1 VSVQLA
7 VFLENRPG
15 KLESVTKALAQA
27 GLNIRG
33 FSMASEG
40 EYGVLKILADDSE
53 KAFQVLKEHHYT
65 VSRRTVEIALIDD
78 RPGGLHDLLTTL
90 SSRDINIEDC
100 YGITLEEGCRAA
112 IVLDVER
119 YPEAEAVLREHGV
132 RLLGDKEQI

>member
-1 VSVQLA
+1 MRIQLA

-15 KLESVTKALAQA
+15 KLDSVTRALAEA
-27 GLNIRG
+27 GVNIRG

-40 EYGVLKILADDSE
+40 EYGVLKILADDPE
-53 KAFQVLKEHHYT
+53 KAFRVLKENHYT

-90 SSRDINIEDC
+90 STRNINIEDC

-119 YPEAEAVLREHGV
+119 FPEAEAVLREHGV
-132 RLLGDKEQI
+132 RLLGEREQF

>member
-1 VSVQLA
+1 LSVQLA

-15 KLESVTKALAQA
+15 KLESVTKALAEA
-27 GLNIRG
+27 GVNIRG

-40 EYGVLKILADDSE
+40 EYGVLKILADDPE
-53 KAFQVLKEHHYT
+53 KAYRVLKERHYT

-78 RPGGLHDLLTTL
+78 RPGGLHELLTTL
-90 SSRDINIEDC
+90 SNRDINIEDC
-100 YGITLEEGCRAA
+100 YGVALEEGSRAA

-132 RLLGDKEQI
+132 RLLGEREQL

>member
-1 VSVQLA
+1 LSVQLA

-15 KLESVTKALAQA
+15 KLESVTKALAEA
-27 GLNIRG
+27 GVNIRG

-40 EYGVLKILADDSE
+40 EYGVLKILADDPE
-53 KAFQVLKEHHYT
+53 KAFRVLKEHHYT

-78 RPGGLHDLLTTL
+78 RPGGLHELLTTL
-90 SSRDINIEDC
+90 SGRDINIDDC
-100 YGITLEEGCRAA
+100 YGIALEEGRRAA

-132 RLLGDKEQI
+132 RLLGEREQV

>member
-15 KLESVTKALAQA
+15 KLESVTKALAEA
-27 GLNIRG
+27 GVNIRG

-40 EYGVLKILADDSE
+40 DYGVLKILADDPE
-53 KAFQVLKEHHYT
+53 KAFRVLKEHHYT

-78 RPGGLHDLLTTL
+78 RPGGLHELLTTL
-90 SSRDINIEDC
+90 SGRNINIDDC
-100 YGITLEEGCRAA
+100 YGIALEEGRRAA

-132 RLLGDKEQI
+132 RLLGEREQV

>member
-15 KLESVTKALAQA
+15 KLESVTKALAEA
-27 GLNIRG
+27 GVNIRG

-40 EYGVLKILADDSE
+40 EYGVLKILADDTE
-53 KAFQVLKEHHYT
+53 KAFRVLKEHHYT

-78 RPGGLHDLLTTL
+78 RPGGLHELLTTL
-90 SSRDINIEDC
+90 SDRDINIEDC
-100 YGITLEEGCRAA
+100 YGIALEEGRRAA

-132 RLLGDKEQI
+132 RLLGEREQV

>member
-1 VSVQLA
+1 MSVQLA

-15 KLESVTKALAQA
+15 KLESVTKALAEA
-27 GLNIRG
+27 GVNIRG

-40 EYGVLKILADDSE
+40 DYGVLKILADDPE
-53 KAFQVLKEHHYT
+53 KAFRVLKEHHYT

-78 RPGGLHDLLTTL
+78 RPGGLHELLTTL
-90 SSRDINIEDC
+90 SGRNINIDDC
-100 YGITLEEGCRAA
+100 YGIALEEGRRAA

-132 RLLGDKEQI
+132 RLLGEREQV

>member
-1 VSVQLA
+1 MSVQLA
-7 VFLENRPG
+7 VFMENRPG
-15 KLESVTKALAQA
+15 KLEAITQVLAEA
-27 GLNIRG
+27 EVNIRG

-40 EYGVLKILADDSE
+40 DFGVLKILADDPE
-53 KAFQVLKEHHYT
+53 KAFRVLKESHYT

-90 SSRDINIEDC
+90 STRNINIEDC

-119 YPEAEAVLREHGV
+119 FPEAEAVLKEHGV
-132 RLLGDKEQI
+132 RLLGEREQF

>member
-1 VSVQLA
+1 VQLA

-15 KLESVTKALAQA
+15 KLESVTKALAEA
-27 GLNIRG
+27 GVNIRG

-40 EYGVLKILADDSE
+40 EYGVLKILADDPE
-53 KAFQVLKEHHYT
+53 KAFRVLKEHHYT

-78 RPGGLHDLLTTL
+78 RPGGLHELLTTL
-90 SSRDINIEDC
+90 SGRDINIEDC
-100 YGITLEEGCRAA
+100 YGIVLEEGRRAA

-132 RLLGDKEQI
+132 RLLGEREQV

>member
-15 KLESVTKALAQA
+15 KLESVTKALAEA
-27 GLNIRG
+27 GVNIRG

-40 EYGVLKILADDSE
+40 EYGVLKILADDPE
-53 KAFQVLKEHHYT
+53 KAFRVLKEHHYT
-65 VSRRTVEIALIDD
+65 LSRRTVEIALIDD
-78 RPGGLHDLLTTL
+78 RPGGLHELLTTL

-100 YGITLEEGCRAA
+100 YGVALEEGRRAA

-119 YPEAEAVLREHGV
+119 YPEAEAVLKEQGV
-132 RLLGDKEQI
+132 RLLSDQERI

>member
-1 VSVQLA
+1 MSVQLA

-15 KLESVTKALAQA
+15 KLESVTKALAEA
-27 GLNIRG
+27 GVNIRG

-40 EYGVLKILADDSE
+40 DYG
-53 KAFQVLKEHHYT
+53 VLKEHHYT

-78 RPGGLHDLLTTL
+78 RPGGLHELLTTL
-90 SSRDINIEDC
+90 SGRNINIDDC
-100 YGITLEEGCRAA
+100 YGIALEEGRRAA

-132 RLLGDKEQI
+132 RLLGEREQV

>member
-15 KLESVTKALAQA
+15 KLESVTKALAEA
-27 GLNIRG
+27 GVNIRG

-40 EYGVLKILADDSE
+40 EYGVLKILADDPE
-53 KAFQVLKEHHYT
+53 KAFRVLKEHHYT

-78 RPGGLHDLLTTL
+78 RPGGLHELLTTL
-90 SSRDINIEDC
+90 SGRDINVEDC

-119 YPEAEAVLREHGV
+119 FPEAEAVLRENRI
-132 RLLGDKEQI
+132 RLLGEKEQI